1 MVLQLLWGTLV
12 ANAAVQLC
20 KAPLYGVCGQRSGTQ
35 LQKLRKASIAQV
47 LNVAVTIA
55 PHS

>member
-20 KAPLYGVCGQRSGTQ
+20 QPPHLEPHRWRPKSSTPHEAEVDQIVMSAPLLSQ
-35 LQKLRKASIAQV
+35 
-47 LNVAVTIA
+47 
-55 PHS
+55 